1 MNYQQGSSFV
11 RHCTSSQVIAV
22 CRVRS
27 GFIRRDGL
35 KALAAAQRR
44 NSRDASGV
52 NTTFS
57 PVLSLVLV
65 LQEMIV
71 AISLRRGVGA
81 AGPLLFEHLPVQPLT
96 EREVIVLVQSWK
108 AIQKQFVESGVTM
121 FLRYAQLS
129 ISHRPARPDATKQFC
144 RVTSGSVNQA
154 SPCYS
159 QSSYDTIRYT
169 LYPVKTILMS
179 NAMTS
184 TYVSRF

>member
-1 MNYQQGSSFV
+1 M
-11 RHCTSSQVIAV
+11 
-22 CRVRS
+22 
-27 GFIRRDGL
+27 

-57 PVLSLVLV
+57 PVLLSLVLV

-71 AISLRRGVGA
+71 VISLRRGVGA

-129 ISHRPARPDATKQFC
+129 ISYRPARPDATKQFC

-179 NAMTS
+179 DAMTS